1 MSGKCS
7 SDHIHVIGIVGWKI
21 DQDFLTTCNGPSV
34 CKAHYMIS
42 FQLLHNSESDTTAL
56 LSHLRELTP
65 REVELH
71 KQGHIGHKYYIGIE
85 ASRKH
90 LGYHCTLNS

>member
-1 MSGKCS
+1 MCVC
-7 SDHIHVIGIVGWKI
+7 VI
-21 DQDFLTTCNGPSV
+21 FCLTTCNRPSV
-34 CKAHYMIS
+34 CKAHYIIS

-71 KQGHIGHKYYIGIE
+71 KQGHIGSRYYIGIE
-85 ASRKH
+85 ASRKR
-90 LGYHCTLNS
+90 LGYHCALNS